1 MKNNKYETGE
11 RDSHGNRNW
20 DWKKVFADL
29 KKVVLGKAKFT
40 QDLYDVMYLRFTIAH
55 YNIIGWLQYYN
66 GNWAEL
72 AEEIQNHA
80 YGGFSA
86 PGEAPFEDIRKFL
99 RFHDKDI
106 VEIKY

>member
-1 MKNNKYETGE
+1 MKKNKYETGE
-11 RDSHGNRNW
+11 KDKWNNRQY
-20 DWKKVFADL
+20 DFAKVFNDL

-80 YGGFSA
+80 FGGFSA
-86 PGEAPFEDIRKFL
+86 SEEAPFEDIRKFL
-99 RFHDKDI
+99 CFHDKDI
-106 VEIKY
+106 VEFK